1 MIDPETTKQNSVPH
15 RNDDDLGSPPSESR
29 DVKKGRAKLH
39 SPALRL
45 VEHTDAKSQPER
57 KRGLARAQLVGA
69 MVGLAGGLLAT
80 LSGSLLTAASWF
92 ASNAGARQWLSTA
105 GTVLLCLTIPL
116 IILGAFCMDWLE
128 KKRVTHRLKVVRHSD
143 EDNGL

>member
-1 MIDPETTKQNSVPH
+1 
-15 RNDDDLGSPPSESR
+15 
-29 DVKKGRAKLH
+29 
-39 SPALRL
+39 
-45 VEHTDAKSQPER
+45 
-57 KRGLARAQLVGA
+57 

>member
-1 MIDPETTKQNSVPH
+1 MIDSDTTEQNPVSH

-29 DVKKGRAKLH
+29 NVKKGRAELR
-39 SPALRL
+39 SSILRL
-45 VEHTDAKSQPER
+45 VEQTDAKSQPER

-69 MVGLAGGLLAT
+69 MLGLAGGFAAAV
-80 LSGSLLTAASWF
+80 SGSLLTAASWF
-92 ASNAGARQWLSTA
+92 TSNEGARQWLSTA

-128 KKRVTHRLKVVRHSD
+128 KKRAQHRLKVVRHNG
-143 EDNGL
+143 EDAL